1 MKTVEELE
9 AQLEGA
15 KVMVDSLTRSLE
27 LAEAELAVVRQEFRA
42 WKDAT
47 NLTTQQLIEL
57 VRHLGNPGCTIEDD
71 EEETP

>member
-1 MKTVEELE
+1 MRTVEELE

-15 KVMVDSLTRSLE
+15 RVMVDSLTRSLE

-57 VRHLGNPGCTIEDD
+57 VRHLGNPSCTIEDD
-71 EEETP
+71 EETP

>member
-1 MKTVEELE
+1 MRTVEELE

-15 KVMVDSLTRSLE
+15 RVMVDSLTRSLE
-27 LAEAELAVVRQEFRA
+27 LAEAELAVVRRDFRA

>member
-1 MKTVEELE
+1 MKTIEELE
-9 AQLEGA
+9 AQLESA
-15 KVMVDSLTRSLE
+15 RVMIDSLTRTLE
-27 LAEAELAVVRQEFRA
+27 LAEAELAVVRRDFRA

-71 EEETP
+71 EETS